1 MDSSPI
7 TQEAAPAAT
16 PSASPAELEPLTT
29 ASAVGQI
36 RFYQSCQASN
46 LDPVDAQPKTVFMS
60 ARRIVWRATRR
71 VLLAQALTITSAQDA
86 DRISWKFSSSL
97 VFSASLLVL
106 RLISSTTPPQNN
118 ANNVLQLVRLA

>member
-1 MDSSPI
+1 M
-7 TQEAAPAAT
+7 
-16 PSASPAELEPLTT
+16 
-29 ASAVGQI
+29 
-36 RFYQSCQASN
+36 
-46 LDPVDAQPKTVFMS
+46 DPVDVQPKTVFMS

-106 RLISSTTPPQNN
+106 RLISSITPPQNN
-118 ANNVLQLVRLA
+118 ANNALQLVRLA